1 MCWNYNTN
9 KQYNNSNANIQK
21 KSFNNIDNNMYY
33 EFSKDINPIYNINVF
48 YDNNIAY
55 YNNPNSNFN
64 DNQKYNINSYN
75 DSKDLSYSNS

>member
-1 MCWNYNTN
+1 MYWNYNTN

-21 KSFNNIDNNMYY
+21 KKFNYIDNNTYS

>member
-1 MCWNYNTN
+1 
-9 KQYNNSNANIQK
+9 
-21 KSFNNIDNNMYY
+21 MYY

-64 DNQKYNINSYN
+64 DN
-75 DSKDLSYSNS
+75 